1 VSSDG
6 TIAAELGGAGA
17 RAWRRPVKAD
27 ASAQDVTDFGAHLL
41 IWGATA
47 ISVILFLLNTR
58 HGIGILPDSTRY
70 MGIND
75 HPYDAPLY
83 PFALRIMTML
93 GFGMVEGAKMLGL
106 VLVAANTALLAA
118 LLLRTTKRW
127 GHAAMG
133 TALVIALPPFVTLH
147 ATAMSE
153 PLFLLFIL
161 LSLYAFLYYL
171 ETERRAWLVG
181 CGAMIG
187 LCSLARFTAPPL
199 GAAVAL
205 TLLLNPRHDMRRR
218 FQDIA
223 ILAAVS
229 AGIFFAWCIPS
240 QLVEGHSIGRELRFF
255 GNMGRQQWFN
265 SMRTMAAWILPDEAP
280 LALRAGLLVTMIV
293 AGSILIAR
301 HFRSTLARARHQ
313 FVTDDLLPITL
324 TFFFVFYM
332 AFMLLSTSIEANL
345 SLNSR
350 YAFPAYVGA
359 ALLLTIVVARTEVK
373 DGLYRRMTGTFGILA
388 AIILAGHV
396 LRTAIR
402 TEDTFRSGYG
412 YSSVAWSRSPTLAWI
427 AALPSSDVIYSN
439 GPDAVAYVIGRPAHF
454 TPHHV
459 LLRTGEP
466 DPAYPYPRQVADL
479 RQSLSIPGT
488 YVVFLDRVDWRFYLA
503 SERELVRTLN
513 LRLVASEPDGRIYT
527 SQTVGED

>member
-1 VSSDG
+1 MSSDG
-6 TIAAELGGAGA
+6 TIAARSGSAGSRPWPRPFA
-17 RAWRRPVKAD
+17 TAGNDRA
-27 ASAQDVTDFGAHLL
+27 VTDFAAHLL

-47 ISVILFLLNTR
+47 ISVILFVLNTR

-83 PFALRIMTML
+83 PFVLRFMTTL
-93 GFGMVEGAKMLGL
+93 GFGMVEGAKLLGL
-106 VLVAANTALLAA
+106 GLVAANTALMAS

-153 PLFLLFIL
+153 PLFLLLIL
-161 LSLYAFLYYL
+161 SSLFAFLNYL
-171 ETERRAWLVG
+171 ETERRLWLVA
-181 CGAMIG
+181 CATSIG

-218 FQDIA
+218 WQDVA
-223 ILAAVS
+223 ILALVS

-255 GNMGRQQWFN
+255 GNMGRRQWFN

-280 LALRAGLLVTMIV
+280 LALRAGLLVTIIV
-293 AGSILIAR
+293 AGSILIVRHCRVALAQAR
-301 HFRSTLARARHQ
+301 HHR
-313 FVTDDLLPITL
+313 VTVDLLPITL
-324 TFFFVFYM
+324 TFFFLFYM
-332 AFMLLSTSIEANL
+332 AFMMLSTSIEANL

-350 YAFPAYVGA
+350 YAFPAYVAA

-373 DGLYRRMTGTFGILA
+373 DGLYRRMTSTFGVLA
-388 AIILAGHV
+388 AIVLTGHV

-412 YSSVAWSRSPTLAWI
+412 YSSVSWSQSPTLAWI
-427 AALPSSDVIYSN
+427 SSLPRSAVLYSN
-439 GPDAVAYVIGRPAHF
+439 GPDAIAYVIGRPAHF

-466 DPAYPYPRQVADL
+466 DPAYPYPRQLADL
-479 RQSLSIPGT
+479 RQSLAVPGT

-503 SERELVRTLN
+503 TEPELVRKLN
-513 LRLVASEPDGRIYT
+513 LRLLASEPDGRVYT
-527 SQTVGED
+527 SQTVRED